1 MRSYILAGAIVL
13 IGKWIISFFFIFL
26 YRIMGFHQ
34 PSPLHP
40 FKEETG
46 KAIVNI
52 LSSITAVYAL
62 VLLFGALHVQLVI
75 GVLFLPLLIGL
86 LWSHYNLTR
95 ARQGIAPGRRVD
107 MMFDRFRQQ
116 VAAECGRAAAETAAG
131 EGSKKRYLVRSE
143 YAHLAGN
150 ISGTIFGA
158 LLFFRYAPWF
168 RIA

>member
-1 MRSYILAGAIVL
+1 MCSYILAGAVVL
-13 IGKWIISFFFIFL
+13 IMKWIVSFFFIFL

-40 FKEETG
+40 FKEEVG
-46 KAIVNI
+46 KAIINI
-52 LSSITAVYAL
+52 LSNITAVFVL
-62 VLLFGALHVQLVI
+62 VLLFDALQVQLVI
-75 GVLFLPLLIGL
+75 GVLVLPLLIGL
-86 LWSHYNLTR
+86 LWSHYNLAR

-116 VAAECGRAAAETAAG
+116 VVAECGRAVAETAAG

-143 YAHLAGN
+143 YAYLAGN

-158 LLFFRYAPWF
+158 LIFLRYTPWF
-168 RIA
+168 RIT